1 MSIKELRTDSLQQHD
16 CSTFKGGDFTLFIQ
30 IRYFHSSFL
39 LRVSDSGGIVFS
51 ASTMAPNIEIS
62 IPTTT
67 ISTTPKPYTIYNIT
81 LRLPLRTFTV
91 QKRYSDFPTFHDA
104 LTSQVGSPPPAP
116 LPTKSWFSKTTTNP
130 AYKEQRRKG
139 LEEYLCAIND
149 AEDSRWRN
157 SSAWRAFLNLPNS
170 AAMGANGSRAS
181 NLHTAI
187 TGPGGGGGP
196 ITDPTMWLD
205 CLRDAKSQLHDARLH
220 LTNRD
225 QAKTPQKQHESSA
238 QAKAC
243 LVKSGTM
250 IGALEEGL
258 KNLGDKSTFGG
269 CRLGDGELRRRKDLV
284 ESVKKD
290 RDGLE
295 NLLNAMATKSK
306 LDSAVASI
314 QDKAA
319 LVGDGKPKPGRVL
332 GKETDQTRE
341 LDNEGVLQLQKQ
353 VMEDQDMSVN
363 ELMKIVHRQKELGT
377 AIHDE
382 LEVQNQMLNMA
393 DEDTSR
399 YISLTVSE
407 GLLLIITTSRLQRK
421 LDVGKKRLGKIS

>member
-1 MSIKELRTDSLQQHD
+1 
-16 CSTFKGGDFTLFIQ
+16 
-30 IRYFHSSFL
+30 
-39 LRVSDSGGIVFS
+39 
-51 ASTMAPNIEIS
+51 MAPNIEIS

-67 ISTTPKPYTIYNIT
+67 ISTTPNPHTLYNIT
-81 LRLPLRTFTV
+81 LRLPLRTFTI
-91 QKRYSDFPTFHDA
+91 QKRYSDFPAFNEA
-104 LTSQVGSPPPAP
+104 LTNQVGAPPPAS
-116 LPTKSWFSKTTTNP
+116 LPPKSWFSKTTSN
-130 AYKEQRRKG
+130 AAFKEDRRKQ

-170 AAMGANGSRAS
+170 APMGANGRAS
-181 NLHTAI
+181 NLHAAI
-187 TGPGGGGGP
+187 TEPGGGGGP

-269 CRLGDGELRRRKDLV
+269 SRLGDGELRRRKDLI
-284 ESVKKD
+284 ESAKKD
-290 RDGLE
+290 RDGLDS
-295 NLLNAMATKSK
+295 LLNAMVTKSK
-306 LDSAVASI
+306 LDNAVASI

-319 LVGDGKPKPGRVL
+319 LVGGGKPKPGRVL

-353 VMEDQDMSVN
+353 VMADQDMSVN
-363 ELMKIVHRQKELGT
+363 ELMKIISRQKELGT
-377 AIHDE
+377 AIHEE
-382 LEVQNQMLNMA
+382 LEVQNKMLNMA
-393 DEDTSR
+393 DEDTERFVFPTNVYRS
-399 YISLTVSE
+399 ILILTIIGYNE
-407 GLLLIITTSRLQRK
+407 KLMLGKRGLGRFP
-421 LDVGKKRLGKIS
+421 RLGDRKFHFFLSFPQRLFSILDILRFDSICSKRACSRSFLFIQILRFHSR